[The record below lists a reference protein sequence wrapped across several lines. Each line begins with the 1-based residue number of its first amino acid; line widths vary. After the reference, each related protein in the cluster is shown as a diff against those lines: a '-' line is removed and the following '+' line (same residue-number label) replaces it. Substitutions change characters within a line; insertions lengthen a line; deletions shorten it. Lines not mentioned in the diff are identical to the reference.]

1 MPEHVLVPIDGSPQ
15 STEALERATDL
26 FPEARITLLYV
37 ADPTE
42 EESGLLE
49 GPGGGASGERDRDR
63 AERLFE
69 AATAGLDAP
78 DATIE
83 TEVVTGSPWR
93 EIVEYVERE
102 VVDHVVMG
110 SHGRDGA
117 ARLLLGSV
125 AELVVRRSS
134 APVTVVK

>member
-1 MPEHVLVPIDGSPQ
+1 MAEHVLVPIDGSPQ
-15 STEALERATDL
+15 SKAALERAIEL
-26 FPEARITLLYV
+26 FPEATITLLYV
-37 ADPTE
+37 AGPNE
-42 EESGLLE
+42 GESGLLE
-49 GPGGGASGERDRDR
+49 GPTGSAGDRSDRDR

-69 AATAGLDAP
+69 SARAGIDTRGV
-78 DATIE
+78 TIE
-83 TEVVTGSPWR
+83 TEIVAGSPWR

-102 VVDHVVMG
+102 AVDHVVMG

-125 AELVVRRSS
+125 AELVVRRSA